1 MDMIVAE
8 EVPYLTD
15 GGRQRMSCGSREHHL
30 GSGARDLIH
39 RSRIKTAARAW
50 SPDIPVI
57 FLPARSRMS
66 GCQVGGV
73 DRLSSALY
81 GDDRVAAGYATGL
94 SRARLR
100 HLDAIIRWHYDVH
113 VRTTLTLDPDVAQLV
128 DEAVHRARTSMK
140 QVINDAL
147 RRALSQP
154 PSRREPYHLPVHE
167 ATLQPGFDLAG
178 FNRLADEL
186 EDEAILATG
195 KRPGS

>member
-1 MDMIVAE
+1 
-8 EVPYLTD
+8 
-15 GGRQRMSCGSREHHL
+15 
-30 GSGARDLIH
+30 
-39 RSRIKTAARAW
+39 
-50 SPDIPVI
+50 
-57 FLPARSRMS
+57 MS

-167 ATLQPGFDLAG
+167 AALQPGLDLAG

-195 KRPGS
+195 KRPGP